1 MGGGQVGFNWQV
13 NRFVFG
19 LEGDIDATDI
29 KRGFALGF
37 TPGGGVFIP
46 GDTFRFK
53 NDWQASVRARGGIAF
68 DRLLVY
74 ATGGVAWAGV
84 TTEAFY
90 SPGFV
95 GAVAVPGAFASDRQ
109 TLVGATVG
117 GGVEVAVTN
126 NVSFGVEYRYSD
138 FGHETFNLGAV
149 PFPAGAGSAVTSR
162 VDLRTHE
169 VTGRLNFKFGSLFGI
184 AP

>member
-1 MGGGQVGFNWQV
+1 
-13 NRFVFG
+13 VFG

-29 KRGFALGF
+29 KRGFALGVAP
-37 TPGGGVFIP
+37 TGGIFIP
-46 GDTFRFK
+46 GDAFRFK
-53 NDWQASVRARGGIAF
+53 NDWQASLRARGGIAF
-68 DRLLVY
+68 DRVLVY

-149 PFPAGAGSAVTSR
+149 PFPAGAGSAVTSN
-162 VDLRTHE
+162 VDLKTHE
-169 VTGRLNFKFGSLFGI
+169 VTARLNFKFGGLFL
-184 AP
+184 P